1 MDFDQHVHAKRNRR
15 VLEILGDGVVERGHD
30 DQDAVRA
37 MGAGFHHLIGVE
49 QKILAQHRQVGR
61 RARRDHEVE
70 MALERGRVGQDRQ
83 AGRAA
88 GLIGL
93 GKRRRIEIGADQS
106 LRGRGLFHLRDQ
118 RVVAARKLF
127 PDRTQEATRRRG
139 RLGAGFDLGQR
150 MRPLGGGDFLALVG
164 LDLGQDIGHL
174 WRPSDQPRET
184 AIRCFSR
191 AAAAPLSSDLA
202 PSATPSF
209 KSLARPATISAAAAF
224 NSATSR

>member
-15 VLEILGDGVVERGHD
+15 VLEIAGGGVVECVHD
-30 DQDAVRA
+30 DQDAVGA
-37 MGAGFHHLIGVE
+37 MGAGFHHLIGIE
-49 QKILAQHRQVGR
+49 QKVLAQHRQIR
-61 RARRDHEVE
+61 CRARRHHEVE
-70 MALERGRVGQDRQ
+70 MALERGRVGQHRE
-83 AGRAA
+83 ARRAA

-93 GKRRRIEIGADQS
+93 GQRRRIEIGANEP
-106 LRGRGLFHLRDQ
+106 LRRRGLFHLGDQ
-118 RVVAARKLF
+118 RVVAARKLVA
-127 PDRTQEATRRRG
+127 DRAQKTARRRG

-150 MRPLGGGDFLALVG
+150 MRPLGRGDFLALVG

-202 PSATPSF
+202 PIATPSF
-209 KSLARPATISAAAAF
+209 KVPARPATINAAAAF